1 MLEFHTKLL
10 LHVFYTKVLPV
21 QKTKQTPILLLRIV
35 RSNSQQR
42 FSK

>member
-10 LHVFYTKVLPV
+10 LHMFYTEVLPV